1 MAGGRCRS
9 RSKTQGKGCMK
20 RVEHR
25 LRCGSSLECGEHGI
39 HSEIFCKS
47 FATLSLEVTNDLPS
61 SCAQRKFVLLGAAYC
76 GLRVYGFVVRYTQP
90 HSGNILS
97 WRRHRISF
105 PSTPG
110 ISRAMPAD
118 DLLNQCLAESLR
130 QWARAQ

>member
-1 MAGGRCRS
+1 MAGGRCQR

-61 SCAQRKFVLLGAAYC
+61 SCAQRKFVHLIRC
-76 GLRVYGFVVRYTQP
+76 GLLRPMRLRLCRQVYPASFRQHLVVAA
-90 HSGNILS
+90 
-97 WRRHRISF
+97 
-105 PSTPG
+105 PSYLV
-110 ISRAMPAD
+110 S
-118 DLLNQCLAESLR
+118 
-130 QWARAQ
+130 